1 MNKNKNNITDLL
13 LPNNTETI
21 RNILTSVSVANGET
35 ILQFIYYIYIIYCP
49 DVFRSSDCEIITA
62 LLRVK
67 AQAVC

>member
-35 ILQFIYYIYIIYCP
+35 ILQFIKYCP